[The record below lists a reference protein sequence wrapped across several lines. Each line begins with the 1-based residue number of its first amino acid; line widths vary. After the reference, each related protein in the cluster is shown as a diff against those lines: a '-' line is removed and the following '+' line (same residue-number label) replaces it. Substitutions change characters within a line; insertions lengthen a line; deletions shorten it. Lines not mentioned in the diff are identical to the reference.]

1 MRPFW
6 DIFDSWLT
14 DREWPGQHLQ
24 FLRCFIRSCR
34 SNDKH
39 KIQRRYEGS
48 NICRICHNYGNFCQV
63 KVTLLHKIFVAK
75 YIFIFNR
82 VLCCKNW
89 KNETLIGITKMD
101 FSKALF
107 FVTFVKTLPIRFQDN
122 DLTLEYLASVWT
134 IKVVSEVVER
144 GGWVRESTLC
154 PFCPSRFCAVG
165 TGKRARFWNM
175 GTN

>member
-1 MRPFW
+1 MTDRQRVTWAAFAILAMFYTIY
-6 DIFDSWLT
+6 DIFAGSRMESNPLVQY
-14 DREWPGQHLQ
+14 RLPGRNG
-24 FLRCFIRSCR
+24 FTAIRKTNTKKEKTSCR

-48 NICRICHNYGNFCQV
+48 NICSICHDYGNFCQV

-107 FVTFVKTLPIRFQDN
+107 FVIFGQIWSLLFLQLSQRCTMFAEISIHNL
-122 DLTLEYLASVWT
+122 
-134 IKVVSEVVER
+134 
-144 GGWVRESTLC
+144 
-154 PFCPSRFCAVG
+154 
-165 TGKRARFWNM
+165 
-175 GTN
+175 